1 MKNAFLMADLAGSK
15 VITEDELDSTTL
27 RTAIEE
33 IIGTENLLPCDLNLR
48 QSWVLNYVLK
58 FRSYCKFSTENESL
72 MAEMSERALK
82 VARPNASVEIAQQIL
97 STVNSSV
104 PKEK

>member
-1 MKNAFLMADLAGSK
+1 
-15 VITEDELDSTTL
+15 
-27 RTAIEE
+27 
-33 IIGTENLLPCDLNLR
+33 
-48 QSWVLNYVLK
+48 
-58 FRSYCKFSTENESL
+58 